1 MNTLLLRT
9 SLVAASLML
18 AACSIL
24 PKAEP
29 QAVYRLPSATTTPA
43 KPTTAAGDIRL
54 RALRIATPY
63 ANRSIDSERILV
75 LPEGDVI
82 KSYAGVRWSDA
93 APLLWRDRL
102 LEAFRADRIHHEMR
116 ESQHELALGDV
127 FHHDLV
133 RHVDDGAGA
142 G

>member
-24 PKAEP
+24 PKPDP
-29 QAVYRLPSATTTPA
+29 QAVYRLPTATAMPAQASTT
-43 KPTTAAGDIRL
+43 AGDIRL

-82 KSYAGVRWSDA
+82 KS
-93 APLLWRDRL
+93 
-102 LEAFRADRIHHEMR
+102 
-116 ESQHELALGDV
+116 
-127 FHHDLV
+127 
-133 RHVDDGAGA
+133 
-142 G
+142 